1 MALDVTEESAGVRG
15 VLLLS
20 RPSCLSQWKVLFWW
34 NRWKQSM
41 LKGVVATNSLWARKY
56 VRTRAHLGQNRGHP
70 PVVCQSLFFCVRLLY
85 SYYSWSVHLPIFVC
99 HSLLFSVCHPLYS
112 PFPFVCCVSA
122 QYLITLILFIKEHAH
137 TMPLFPRLVL
147 KPM

>member
-1 MALDVTEESAGVRG
+1 MALDATEESAGVRG

-70 PVVCQSLFFCVRLLY
+70 PVVCQSLFFVCVSSTLIIPGQSTSLFLSAILY
-85 SYYSWSVHLPIFVC
+85 FSLCATPFIPPFPLFAVSLPSI
-99 HSLLFSVCHPLYS
+99 SLL
-112 PFPFVCCVSA
+112 
-122 QYLITLILFIKEHAH
+122 
-137 TMPLFPRLVL
+137 
-147 KPM
+147 